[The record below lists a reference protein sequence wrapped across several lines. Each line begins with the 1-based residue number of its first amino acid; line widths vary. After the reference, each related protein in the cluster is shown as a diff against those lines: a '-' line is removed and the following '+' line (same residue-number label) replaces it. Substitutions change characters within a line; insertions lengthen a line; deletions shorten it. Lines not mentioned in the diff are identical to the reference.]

1 MKEGLCSS
9 CDLCLS
15 VYCSWLCDEHIKG
28 LKACSGY
35 EERVRFILCFASF
48 CVLQLV
54 MWQAQGKVI
63 SLLSLLKKGGHVRVS
78 ARLLRLLVHRTG
90 SKKKDSGNN
99 PQSAVSQH
107 YLGLV
112 MCPPPPPILLHS
124 RFPITLTEVMLLSQ
138 IKFMSTTPVPILSQH
153 SLQNGHVE
161 TPDFPVSKSA
171 LCPCMENL
179 SPKHYCP
186 PLSSVA

>member
-1 MKEGLCSS
+1 M
-9 CDLCLS
+9 CLS
-15 VYCSWLCDEHIKG
+15 VCCSWLLEKHRKGLIACFGYERRVMFILWLVSFCVLQLVMWWAHKGVKSMFLVMKKGFILCSFCVLHHSVCCSWLCDEHIKG

-90 SKKKDSGNN
+90 SKKKI
-99 PQSAVSQH
+99 
-107 YLGLV
+107 LV
-112 MCPPPPPILLHS
+112 
-124 RFPITLTEVMLLSQ
+124 TTLSQ
-138 IKFMSTTPVPILSQH
+138 LLVNIT
-153 SLQNGHVE
+153 
-161 TPDFPVSKSA
+161 
-171 LCPCMENL
+171 
-179 SPKHYCP
+179 
-186 PLSSVA
+186 